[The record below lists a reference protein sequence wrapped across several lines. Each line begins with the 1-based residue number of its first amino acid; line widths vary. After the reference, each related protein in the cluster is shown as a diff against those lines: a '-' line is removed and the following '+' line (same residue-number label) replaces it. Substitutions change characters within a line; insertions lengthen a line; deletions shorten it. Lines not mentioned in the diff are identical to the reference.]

1 MSNITSQ
8 HVEIKV
14 DDGTTMLGWLA
25 QPATEKPKRGIMVLP
40 EIFGVNTHIRDVT
53 NRFASLGFFAL
64 SPELF
69 HRTAPPKWECAYT
82 EFSTAMPH
90 MQAVKEDSLESDI
103 KATYNWLKTNT
114 SAGDNIACV
123 GYCMGGRATFLANS
137 AVPLKAAISYYG
149 GNMPSMLHRTN
160 KLSAPMLLLWGELD
174 THIPA
179 EHRDQV
185 NKAMREAKKDYVN
198 VVFSYADHGFF
209 CNERKSYQADAA
221 RLSWDL
227 VQSFLNSRV
236 L

>member
-1 MSNITSQ
+1 
-8 HVEIKV
+8 
-14 DDGTTMLGWLA
+14 
-25 QPATEKPKRGIMVLP
+25 
-40 EIFGVNTHIRDVT
+40 
-53 NRFASLGFFAL
+53 
-64 SPELF
+64 
-69 HRTAPPKWECAYT
+69 
-82 EFSTAMPH
+82 MPH

-149 GNMPSMLHRTN
+149 GNMPSMLHRTS

-179 EHRDQV
+179 EHREQV